1 MQMTV
6 TLAQN
11 SSKRR
16 DKLVI
21 MAEIAEIAKD
31 GALKTQIMFKA
42 NLSFR
47 QLTSYLNLLTATN
60 LLAKTLQDG
69 KEVYKITA
77 KGKDFLTRHGEM
89 MSLLASN
96 QNFIEYSRSPFMNF
110 SVRAYQE
117 GKYENGR
124 TN

>member
-6 TLAQN
+6 TVAQN
-11 SSKRR
+11 GSKRR

-31 GALKTQIMFKA
+31 DALKTQIMFKA
-42 NLSFR
+42 NISFR

-77 KGKDFLTRHGEM
+77 KGKDFLTRHEEM
-89 MSLLASN
+89 MSMLASN
-96 QNFIEYSRSPFMNF
+96 QNSIAYSRSPFMNL
-110 SVRAYQE
+110 SVRAYHE
-117 GKYENGR
+117 EKYGNGH

>member
-6 TLAQN
+6 TLVQN
-11 SSKRR
+11 GSKRR

-21 MAEIAEIAKD
+21 MAEIIDIAKD

-42 NLSFR
+42 NLSFH

-77 KGKDFLTRHGEM
+77 KGTDFLSRHGEM
-89 MSLLASN
+89 MSLLISN
-96 QNFIEYSRSPFMNF
+96 QTSIAYSK
-110 SVRAYQE
+110 SVHQPLS
-117 GKYENGR
+117 KSIS
-124 TN
+124 